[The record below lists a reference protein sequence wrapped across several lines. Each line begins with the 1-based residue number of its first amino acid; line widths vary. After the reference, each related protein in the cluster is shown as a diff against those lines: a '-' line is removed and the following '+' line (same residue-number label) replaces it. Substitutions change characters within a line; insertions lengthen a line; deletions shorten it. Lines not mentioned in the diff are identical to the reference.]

1 MSSSLFLQVPKPRKP
16 IFGPGAFRQKLLSPY
31 SARLVKTERRK
42 IFRVIESDL
51 APVVLCR
58 EKKQKESRT
67 PLTQDLWD
75 IARLDDSI
83 HNT

>member
-1 MSSSLFLQVPKPRKP
+1 MSSSLFLQVRKPRKP

-42 IFRVIESDL
+42 IFRAIESDL

-67 PLTQDLWD
+67 PLTQDL
-75 IARLDDSI
+75 
-83 HNT
+83 